1 MAVASRVSKTVQKL
15 LKDKE
20 PYVRQTAETAAFNQQ
35 AIAMSKK
42 ELQEAV
48 ASGRKDISGAAQDE
62 LDRRIANAE
71 MKKALKEKMDAGELT
86 EKQVEA
92 RYKQKKAEPR
102 DPEGEEDTAVKARMR
117 MAKGGMVKKKPA
129 AKKAPAKTKSRS
141 SPYNKYYGK

>member
-48 ASGRKDISGAAQDE
+48 ASGKKDISGAAQDE

-92 RYKQKKAEPR
+92 RYKQKKTEPR

-117 MAKGGMVKKKPA
+117 MAKGGMVKKKA
-129 AKKAPAKTKSRS
+129 APAKTKSRS
-141 SPYNKYYGK
+141 NPYNKYYGK